1 MNNIE
6 EKIREAQYNY
16 YNGTP
21 IMSDEEYDALIDRLQ
36 EVDSE
41 NPLIND
47 IGQDNSES
55 FKKEKHIIMM
65 GSQKKA
71 TKIEELVKWMDKVD
85 GDIISTFK
93 MDGISVELI
102 YENGIFKKAITRGD
116 GVIGDDITKNALKMN
131 FPKEIEDITFSGS
144 IRGEILLSRET
155 KDKYF
160 KDLKNC
166 RNAASGIA
174 KRLDGKFSQYLD
186 IVCYEVYPYFETQ
199 LEALSFLKRNN
210 FTVVSYDTY
219 PKIKDKDKKHIAELI
234 INELNKTFG
243 LFDSLVYDIDGF
255 VLKQNII
262 DKSDLME
269 NKYPKT
275 QIAIKPEKNIKI
287 TKLVDIEWSNIN
299 GTFTPI
305 GIVEPI
311 EILGAKITRVSLSN
325 PSLVEDLGLKI
336 NDDVYVYRAGMII
349 PKIYSNLDKGKFK
362 DERVSVISTMPKTC
376 PYCGNKLKLTDGDKR
391 LYCDN
396 FNCKSRLV
404 GKIYNWAKVLKIE
417 DFSTLTIEKLFNK
430 GYIENIDDIYKIT
443 VEQMVSTERIGEV
456 LAKKLYNNIHS
467 KKDVDI
473 VKFLAGINLEG
484 VKEKTLEKIIKNNN
498 IKNFNSLFNLKESDF
513 LQYGIGEKVA
523 ENIYKQ
529 LALNKDLILRLSNII
544 NVNFCSQ
551 KNNVKQTLE
560 GLSFCFTGKT
570 IYSRKEMEKIVTDN
584 GGKVSAVNKN
594 LNYLVSDDDSSTS
607 SKMKKA
613 KELGIK
619 IINSNEFL
627 SLI

>member
-36 EVDSE
+36 EIDSE
-41 NPLIND
+41 NSLLD
-47 IGQDNSES
+47 EIGQDSSES
-55 FKKEKHIIMM
+55 FKKEKHVIMM

-71 TKIEELVKWMDKVD
+71 TKSEELMKWLDKVD
-85 GDIISTFK
+85 GSIISTFK
-93 MDGISVELI
+93 MDGISVELL

-116 GVIGDDITKNALKMN
+116 GVVGDDITKNALKMN
-131 FPKEIEDITFSGS
+131 FPKKIEDITFSGS
-144 IRGEILLSRET
+144 IRGEILLSREN

-174 KRLDGKFSQYLD
+174 KRLDGKFSEYLD

-210 FTVVSYDTY
+210 FIVVEYFDERNN
-219 PKIKDKDKKHIAELI
+219 IDKQSLAEAI
-234 INELNKTFG
+234 LNKLNKIFEQ
-243 LFDSLVYDIDGF
+243 FDSLGYDIDGF
-255 VLKQNII
+255 VLKQNKI
-262 DKSDLME
+262 DKTDLIE

-275 QIAIKPEKNIKI
+275 QIAIKPEKNIRI
-287 TKLVDIEWSNIN
+287 TKLIDIEWSNIN

-305 GIVEPI
+305 GIVEPV

-349 PKIYSNLDKGKFK
+349 PKIYSNLDKGKFE

-443 VEQMVSTERIGEV
+443 VEQMVSTERVGEV

-467 KKDVDI
+467 KKDVGI
-473 VKFLAGINLEG
+473 VKFLTGINLEG

-498 IKNFNSLFNLKESDF
+498 IKDFDSLFKLKASDF

-529 LALNKDLILRLSNII
+529 LGLNKDLILRLSNII
-544 NVNFCSQ
+544 NVSFCSQ

-570 IYSRKEMEKIVTDN
+570 VYPRKEMEKIVTDN
-584 GGKVSAVNKN
+584 GGKVSSVNKN
-594 LNYLVSDDDSSTS
+594 LNYLVSDDETSTS